1 MCKMESTFRFMI
13 LHFHSLIG
21 PALHLPH

>member
-21 PALHLPH
+21 LALHLPH